1 MNNKYAEDLGYSG
14 FFNGKYA
21 DRRTEYA
28 LNKDDSR
35 HEERVNIVNDVPIA
49 DTAADKR
56 PKPMMIAEE
65 GKKKLLQN
73 VNLYGDRMEAC
84 KKINLFE
91 SAFRYQ
97 ERLQGYIE
105 ALQDLGFYLEPKA
118 DPVIG
123 VTKYVDVL
131 PLKERNN

>member
-1 MNNKYAEDLGYSG
+1 MSNKYAGDLSYND
-14 FFNGKYA
+14 FIE
-21 DRRTEYA
+21 RRHILGSAEYTSD
-28 LNKDDSR
+28 KDDSC
-35 HEERVNIVNDVPIA
+35 HEERVSAVIGEPM
-49 DTAADKR
+49 TDKR
-56 PKPMMIAEE
+56 PKPIMIAEE

-73 VNLYGDRMEAC
+73 VNLYGDRIEAC

>member
-1 MNNKYAEDLGYSG
+1 MSKKYAGDLSYSD
-14 FFNGKYA
+14 FFKGKYG
-21 DRRTEYA
+21 DRRAEYA
-28 LNKDDSR
+28 LNKDDS
-35 HEERVNIVNDVPIA
+35 HCEERVGTVIGEPM
-49 DTAADKR
+49 TDKR
-56 PKPMMIAEE
+56 PKSMMITEE

-105 ALQDLGFYLEPKA
+105 ALQDLGFYLEPRV

-123 VTKYVDVL
+123 VTEYVDVI
-131 PLKERNN
+131 PLERKAE